1 MDLKIII
8 ENQIQLGNAITEAMT
23 LAHGVVPN
31 PAFASGIQ
39 EAKAKMT
46 KVLNFQVALEKS
58 LKQKVEQKR
67 QANIAT
73 MQLDSIAF
81 AERALGLK
89 AA

>member
-1 MDLKIII
+1 
-8 ENQIQLGNAITEAMT
+8 MT

-31 PAFASGIQ
+31 PAFTDGIQ
-39 EAKAKMT
+39 EAKAKMA

-58 LKQKVEQKR
+58 LKQKAEAKR
-67 QANIAT
+67 QSNIAA
-73 MQLDSIAF
+73 MGLDSIAF